1 MSECAVRVG
10 ELFVAVARRKPM
22 QRVDQAEV
30 IADRGF
36 GGCLHGRTGSRR
48 QVLLVESETLAE
60 FELSPGVLRENITTE
75 GLRHRELLVGQ
86 HLLIGDAILQVTG
99 PCEPC
104 DRLEEIRKGLWQD
117 LDGRRGTLCRVIKGG
132 TIRRGDG
139 ILQTA
144 GVSDAEVSGNTELHI

>member
-1 MSECAVRVG
+1 M
-10 ELFVAVARRKPM
+10 
-22 QRVDQAEV
+22 
-30 IADRGF
+30 
-36 GGCLHGRTGSRR
+36 
-48 QVLLVESETLAE
+48 LLVESETLAE

-144 GVSDAEVSGNTELHI
+144 GVSDAEVSGNI